1 MPEPIS
7 LQYDIAADDYQ
18 AAGAASNNVK
28 ETLKMLGLPSPIIR
42 RAAIITYEAE
52 MNLVIHAG
60 GGMILAYIDEDCVEI
75 KTVDQ
80 GPGIANVELAL
91 KEGYTTASEQA
102 REIGF
107 DAGMGL
113 PNIKRNA
120 DEFEIETEVGKGTT
134 LRTVIKFSQ

>member
-91 KEGYTTASEQA
+91 KEGFFLGNADLPFRIPRAFWSCLSLA
-102 REIGF
+102 LS
-107 DAGMGL
+107 GMGL
-113 PNIKRNA
+113 PS
-120 DEFEIETEVGKGTT
+120 T
-134 LRTVIKFSQ
+134 L